1 MQVRELLLIPAL
13 AAAATTGGMF
23 LAPTAIADC
32 NSVGNSTLCSSGGSV
47 RGSSG
52 APSGVPVY
60 DPYPCVD
67 DPLCYIY
74 DDYDPGAVFDP
85 PDVGIGGPGI
95 GGGGIGG
102 GGIGGGGI
110 GGGGIG
116 PR

>member
-1 MQVRELLLIPAL
+1 MHIRALHLIPAL
-13 AAAATTGGMF
+13 AVAATAMGIAVATPA
-23 LAPTAIADC
+23 LADC

-52 APSGVPVY
+52 APSGVPTY
-60 DPYPCVD
+60 DPYPCVG

-74 DDYDPGAVFDP
+74 DDYDPGVVFDP
-85 PDVGIGGPGI
+85 PNVGGPG
-95 GGGGIGG
+95 GPGRPGRP
-102 GGIGGGGI
+102 GI